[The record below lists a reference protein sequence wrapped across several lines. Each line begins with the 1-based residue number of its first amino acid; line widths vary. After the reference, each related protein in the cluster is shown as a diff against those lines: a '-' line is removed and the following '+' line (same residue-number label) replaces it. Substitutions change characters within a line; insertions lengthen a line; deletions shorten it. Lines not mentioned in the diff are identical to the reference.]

1 MPKQDPKIEFEIIR
15 SPARPDIVKK
25 YYFGRYAAVIINYIP
40 GYNYRYLIAQ
50 NKGAKA
56 RSALQWLRGQD
67 TDITFEL
74 AETENANIIA
84 KKNQIK
90 FCELFSLSYLKPLG
104 ISLGLMF
111 IQQFS
116 GINAVMFY
124 SVSIFKVSYFVIYI
138 SSV

>member
-25 YYFGRYAAVIINYIP
+25 YYFGRYAVVIINYIR
-40 GYNYRYLIAQ
+40 GYNLRYLITQ

-74 AETENANIIA
+74 AEMENANIIA

-90 FCELFSLSYLKPLG
+90 FSELFSVSYLKPLG

-124 SVSIFKVSYFVIYI
+124 SVSIFKVSSFVMYI

>member
-15 SPARPDIVKK
+15 SSADIVKK
-25 YYFGRYAAVIINYIP
+25 YYFGRYAAVIISHIR
-40 GYNYRYLIAQ
+40 GYNLRYLIAQ
-50 NKGAKA
+50 NKGVKA

-74 AETENANIIA
+74 AEMENANIIA

-90 FCELFSLSYLKPLG
+90 FSELFSLSYFKPLG

-124 SVSIFKVSYFVIYI
+124 SVSIFKVSSFVMYI